1 MFKSSLSKNVCFSPV
16 IVEWW
21 SFLGKCG
28 TVIKHCKNDPVYSVS
43 KIVSKLVGNIVL
55 DFGVLFQ

>member
-1 MFKSSLSKNVCFSPV
+1 MNYV

-21 SFLGKCG
+21 SFLGKCE

-43 KIVSKLVGNIVL
+43 KIVSKLVVNIVL
-55 DFGVLFQ
+55 DFRILFQ